1 MRSARTRQF
10 PTIFWCLLHT
20 SLGFLAAFL
29 VVELAGP
36 HNQVDQPTPT
46 NGTQLE
52 GPGRPGFQTNVWW
65 SLTRAGSCASS
76 PVALRLLEPTQRR
89 LAVGSGRPSRPGA
102 AHFPRGPRGAQ
113 RPLGAAARP
122 GRRPKC
128 WQHLSLHIPSVGRMF
143 ARARRAR
150 LRLETLYDFRSLTN

>member
-1 MRSARTRQF
+1 MLAAH
-10 PTIFWCLLHT
+10 I
-20 SLGFLAAFL
+20 LGFPSCGLSGGVGWSTQLSGANN
-29 VVELAGP
+29 G
-36 HNQVDQPTPT
+36 T
-46 NGTQLE
+46 GTQLE
-52 GPGRPGFQTNVWW
+52 GPGSPGFQTNVWW

-89 LAVGSGRPSRPGA
+89 LAVGSGRPSRPSA

-128 WQHLSLHIPSVGRMF
+128 WQHLSLHIPRMF

-150 LRLETLYDFRSLTN
+150 LRLETHYDFRSLTN

>member
-1 MRSARTRQF
+1 MKSARTRQF
-10 PTIFWCLLHT
+10 PTLFWCLLHT
-20 SLGFLAAFL
+20 SLGFLGAFL
-29 VVELAGP
+29 VAELAGP
-36 HNQVDQPTPT
+36 HDQVDQLLQPTVH
-46 NGTQLE
+46 NLKVQD
-52 GPGRPGFQTNVWW
+52 FQTNVWW

-150 LRLETLYDFRSLTN
+150 LRLETPYDFRFLTN